1 MKRKTNYFCGRCHCL
16 RQNWRRTRI
25 VSLVLTIGLLVSGLF
40 TQYGNFINLPE
51 EQKLIVGE
59 PLQVNLPLPSQALER
74 LSFHVTENDQGVLS
88 LNNLPILNSA
98 YFNILEGEPVAVS
111 PGKAHLQLRL
121 FGLIPIKEL
130 VVDVIPPIELIPGG
144 HSLGVVLNSK
154 GVMVVGFAP
163 LLAKS
168 DTKMYPARD
177 AGIQIGDLITSIN
190 GVKITSEMEMAKIIQ
205 SESQKQKNITF
216 EINRKGKVFLIEVK
230 PSYCKE
236 TGSYRIGL
244 FVRDS
249 AAGVGTMTFIDP
261 KTNKY
266 GALGHVISDTDTQ
279 EPIKVG
285 DGKVMGSSIQS
296 IQKGQKGRPGEKV
309 GIFVNDNSING
320 NIELNTKVGIFG
332 QIKGKVSNP
341 YHEKPIPIASA
352 SQVEEGKA
360 TILTVVKGETIEEFQ
375 IEIKKVLSFDR
386 EDSKGMIIE
395 VTDSD
400 LLEKTGGIV
409 QGMSGSP
416 IIQGGRIIGA
426 VTHVFVNDPTKGY
439 GVFIEKM
446 LIEGGIIGKSEEL
459 KEAS

>member
-1 MKRKTNYFCGRCHCL
+1 M

-25 VSLVLTIGLLVSGLF
+25 ISLVLTIGLLVSGLS

-111 PGKAHLQLRL
+111 PGKAHLELRL

-163 LLAKS
+163 LLAKT

-205 SESQKQKNITF
+205 SESKKQKSITF

-249 AAGVGTMTFIDP
+249 AAGVGTMTFIHP
-261 KTNKY
+261 KTSKY

-296 IQKGQKGRPGEKV
+296 VQKGQKGRPGEKV

-320 NIELNTKVGIFG
+320 NIELNTNVGIFG
-332 QIKGKVSNP
+332 QMKGKISNP
-341 YHEKPIPIASA
+341 YYDKPIPIASA

-360 TILTVVKGETIEEFQ
+360 KILTVVKGETIEEFE

-446 LIEGGIIGKSEEL
+446 LIEGGIIGKNKEL